1 MEYKFSD
8 RVLTL
13 KPSAIREIFKYA
25 ADPSYVSL
33 SAGNPAPEAFPSKQL
48 AAISAKLMEEE
59 PILALQYSTTEGYPP
74 LLQHLKAY
82 MKSSKTSAPRM
93 TAYSSQ
99 AAHSKSWICSQNPS

>member
-48 AAISAKLMEEE
+48 AAISAKLMEEGADSGA
-59 PILALQYSTTEGYPP
+59 PV
-74 LLQHLKAY
+74 QHDRGLPA
-82 MKSSKTSAPRM
+82 AF
-93 TAYSSQ
+93 TAS
-99 AAHSKSWICSQNPS
+99 